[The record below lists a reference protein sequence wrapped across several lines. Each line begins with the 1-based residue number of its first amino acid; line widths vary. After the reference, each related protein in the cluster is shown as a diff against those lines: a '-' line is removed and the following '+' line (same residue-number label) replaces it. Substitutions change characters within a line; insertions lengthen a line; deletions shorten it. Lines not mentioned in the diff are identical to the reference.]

1 MADAEAMDV
10 DLEKDAAMRA
20 AVEQKAEEVSRL
32 VAAKSMEEALR
43 EAVADPPVDTK
54 DAEIKAMA
62 ARTVLEVISASKD
75 SEVDTLLSKLDDEG
89 EDVLMK
95 YLYALLEGAEECAK
109 LLKWHEKLVK
119 KSGLGCIVRALTDR
133 KTVMRAATGQ
143 AGAAAYAA
151 HTR

>member
-95 YLYALLEGAEECAK
+95 YLYA
-109 LLKWHEKLVK
+109 
-119 KSGLGCIVRALTDR
+119 
-133 KTVMRAATGQ
+133 
-143 AGAAAYAA
+143 
-151 HTR
+151 